1 MTSKAKARSGSRG
14 GPPVYGLWTAERR
27 AAGQLAVR
35 IAPEAAARIR
45 ERAADHPGG
54 VSGLVASL
62 AEDRPAPV
70 EAWLH
75 DLLREGPIL
84 LTTDE
89 GGDVI
94 VRLLR
99 GPVPIL
105 SVAAEGAGPGLEEA
119 LAGLRQ
125 RK

>member
-1 MTSKAKARSGSRG
+1 MTATRKRRSSK
-14 GPPVYGLWTAERR
+14 PTYTPETAQAR

-45 ERAADHPGG
+45 ERASDHPGG

-84 LTTDE
+84 LTTD
-89 GGDVI
+89 GAGDVSA
-94 VRLLR
+94 RLLR
-99 GPVPIL
+99 GPVPPL

-119 LAGLRQ
+119 LAGLRL
-125 RK
+125 RTK

>member
-1 MTSKAKARSGSRG
+1 MTTKKKPAPRQGSK
-14 GPPVYGLWTAERR
+14 PVYAPGTAERR

-35 IAPEAAARIR
+35 VSPEAAARIR
-45 ERAADHPGG
+45 ERALDYPGG

-62 AEDRPAPV
+62 AEDRPAPI

-75 DLLREGPIL
+75 ELLRDGPVL
-84 LTTDE
+84 LTTDST
-89 GGDVI
+89 GDVI

-99 GPVPIL
+99 GPVPPL

-119 LAGLRQ
+119 LAGLRL
-125 RK
+125 RTK